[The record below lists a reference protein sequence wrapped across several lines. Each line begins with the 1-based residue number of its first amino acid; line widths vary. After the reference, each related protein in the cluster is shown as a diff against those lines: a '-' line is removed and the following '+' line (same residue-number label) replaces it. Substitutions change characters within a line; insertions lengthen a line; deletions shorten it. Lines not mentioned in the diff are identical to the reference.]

1 MYRCLIALVV
11 LMGFMAS
18 SGQVR
23 AQQIK
28 RISGYI
34 NPGVTWY
41 FYPRVPNNSA
51 LDTIYQIAG
60 DLHIGGKLQIAEGA
74 EVWFL
79 SDSRIIDSTGGKI
92 VANGY
97 STLPGLTNF
106 DRRILFRGAPEG
118 DSSFEWGHIL
128 IMPNSDSAYFANI
141 RFTNFRKRNSV
152 DVQGFY
158 NPILDLAH
166 SAFNNTINSQVNGVG
181 GVIATYS
188 AKTFIYDA
196 IVDTCRASF
205 AGGAFAFLQS
215 PASPIRFRDRRW
227 RGSR

>member
-1 MYRCLIALVV
+1 
-11 LMGFMAS
+11 
-18 SGQVR
+18 
-23 AQQIK
+23 
-28 RISGYI
+28 
-34 NPGVTWY
+34 
-41 FYPRVPNNSA
+41 
-51 LDTIYQIAG
+51 
-60 DLHIGGKLQIAEGA
+60 
-74 EVWFL
+74 
-79 SDSRIIDSTGGKI
+79 
-92 VANGY
+92 
-97 STLPGLTNF
+97 
-106 DRRILFRGAPEG
+106 
-118 DSSFEWGHIL
+118 GHIL

-188 AKTFIYDA
+188 AKTFISDA

-215 PASPIRFRDRRW
+215 PIGWPAPDDARLALKNNQVCNLIIRDTRVYNNERTGLTNTQALGGAIYMASNATNFVTADSLIGYLGRAAYTTGTPNQPILNTAAQNTMLFERCT
-227 RGSR
+227 